1 MVGCRLE
8 LCQNTMMFSE
18 ECVKII
24 LVQFRCLILFTGI
37 KFQSTKIIDK
47 EIFSHNHSKETE
59 YITEQQ
65 LIREKTLI
73 PARVPEDLKYF
84 Y

>member
-59 YITEQQ
+59 YITEQ
-65 LIREKTLI
+65 LISVKTLI
-73 PARVPEDLKYF
+73 PARVPEELKYF